1 MKNVAVI
8 PARGGSKRIE
18 RKNIRPFCG
27 QPIIAYSIRQ
37 ALSSRLFDEVVV
49 STDDAEIAAVSR
61 ELGASVPFIRPQE
74 LSGDFVGV
82 IEVVS
87 HAIEQIGGAEYACLI
102 YATAPF
108 LRSADLIEASEMI
121 GANDYVLSVAE
132 YEAPIF
138 RAVRLDENGRVSS
151 IWKEYE
157 NRRSQD
163 LPRAFFDAAHFC
175 FGRAE
180 AFLTKRSILNGKTAG
195 YIVDRTRAQDIDTP
209 NDWRRAEAMFRTMQN
224 ENRL

>member
-1 MKNVAVI
+1 MKNIAVI

-18 RKNIRPFCG
+18 RKNIRSFCG
-27 QPIIAYSIRQ
+27 QPIIAYSIQ
-37 ALSSRLFDEVVV
+37 EALASRLFDEVVV

-61 ELGASVPFIRPQE
+61 EFGAFVPFIRPRE
-74 LSGDFVGV
+74 LSDDFTGV

-87 HAIEQIGGAEYACLI
+87 HAIERVGGAEYACLI

-108 LRSADLIEASEMI
+108 LRSADLIGASEMM
-121 GANDYVLSVAE
+121 GENDYVLSIAE

-138 RAVRLDENGRVSS
+138 RAVRLDKSGCVLS
-151 IWKEYE
+151 IWKKYE
-157 NRRSQD
+157 KYRSQD

-180 AFLTKRSILNGKTAG
+180 AFLLKRSIFNGRTAG
-195 YIVDRTRAQDIDTP
+195 YIIDRTRAQDIDTP
-209 NDWRRAEAMFRTMQN
+209 KDWQRAEAMFRTMRN
-224 ENRL
+224 EDRV